1 MTLFEKTVQL
11 LRETKKTQKQIA
23 EETGLGYWWITT
35 LSQGK
40 VQDATVNKVQKLY
53 EYLSGK
59 KLVV

>member
-11 LRETKKTQKQIA
+11 LKETNKTQKQIA

-40 VQDATVNKVQKLY
+40 VRDASVNKIQKLY
-53 EYLSGK
+53 EHLSGK

>member
-11 LRETKKTQKQIA
+11 LKETKKTQKQIA

-40 VQDATVNKVQKLY
+40 VQDASVNKVQRLY
-53 EYLSGK
+53 EYLSRK
-59 KLVV
+59 KLKV